1 MSDILSNIIYLVSG
15 ILLGA
20 SYLALFSFIYHPKN
34 SVVDKEKRLVK
45 KLLDIPWWE
54 FKFIKRYNDIVKFEY
69 LSKGDDDTEKD
80 MIFELVLDVK
90 QKIINIKFLD
100 HQITG
105 NKWRENKTL
114 LRFLYEKITSSYR
127 KEIFQDISKYG
138 ESIISQNYFESDD
151 IKKIKKTNTL
161 PSLDE
166 LLDKILNE
174 GMGSLSKKEI
184 ELLKKYN

>member
-20 SYLALFSFIYHPKN
+20 SYLVLLSFITYPKN
-34 SVVDKEKRLVK
+34 SNIDKEKRLVK
-45 KLLDIPWWE
+45 KLLNIPWWE

-69 LSKGDDDTEKD
+69 LSKGDGSEKD
-80 MIFELVLDVK
+80 TTFTLVLDVK

-100 HQITG
+100 YQITG
-105 NKWRENKTL
+105 TNWSKNKTL
-114 LRFLYEKITSSYR
+114 LRFLYEKIISNYR
-127 KEIFQDISKYG
+127 KEIFEDISKYG
-138 ESIISQNYFESDD
+138 ESIISENYFESDD
-151 IKKIKKTNTL
+151 IKKIKKSETL

-166 LLDKILNE
+166 LLDKISNE
-174 GMGSLSKKEI
+174 GMDSLSKKEI